1 MKIYFRLF
9 LCIVAIL
16 FHSLAIASTNS
27 AVDLTPDRQPVRFIS
42 VSGSA
47 EKRVPPNLAHLN
59 LTIEHRNL
67 ELELARKQVTSAA
80 TAVLASLRALKI
92 ADADINAGSIL
103 VAPAYTYD
111 RSGERRFEGYT
122 VTRPIRV
129 SLRDIALLGSVIE
142 RGLNAGANQ
151 ISEPIFDHSEREEI
165 ERSVLGAATQAAREN
180 AIAAAAGVDMEP
192 GAALQITVANSAP
205 SPRGPSLRVAS
216 MDASSTAE
224 SSYQPGNLVFRVNVD
239 AQFELKTRP

>member
-1 MKIYFRLF
+1 MKIYFSSF
-9 LCIVAIL
+9 LCLIAIS
-16 FHSLAIASTNS
+16 FHSLAMARTNPGT
-27 AVDLTPDRQPVRFIS
+27 DLPPDSEPVRIIS

-47 EKRVPPNLAHLN
+47 EKRVAPNLAYLS

-67 ELELARKQVTSAA
+67 ELDLARKQVTSAA
-80 TAVLASLRALKI
+80 TAVLASLRTLKI
-92 ADADINAGSIL
+92 ADADVNAGSIL

-129 SLRDIALLGSVIE
+129 SLRDIALLGPVIE
-142 RGLNAGANQ
+142 RALNAGANQ
-151 ISEPIFDHSEREEI
+151 ISEPIFDHSERQEL

-192 GAALQITVANSAP
+192 GAALQIIVANSAP

-224 SSYQPGNLVFRVNVD
+224 SSYQPGNLVFRANVD